1 MAENGEV
8 YARRAH
14 AGNAENVSDVEKAS
28 GLRVEWRAECA
39 STNTLLREQAE
50 AGAPSGKAL
59 VADRQTAGRGRHG
72 RVWRSSPE
80 ESLTFSVLFRGG
92 AVARPGLSL
101 AAGLALL
108 RALEKLGARALRL
121 KWPNDLLC
129 RKNGAD
135 AKLAGVLIECAGDA
149 VIIGIGLNLRAPD
162 LPDRPTAGL
171 SDCMEVQAERV
182 AVLTAIL
189 RELDSMWADFAARG
203 FAPLRADWQARHV
216 WQEKF
221 VRLVE
226 AGRVLAE
233 GTCRGVDDNG
243 ALRLA
248 TADGEQLFWAGDLS
262 LRAGAA

>member
-1 MAENGEV
+1 MNADDGV
-8 YARRAH
+8 CAR
-14 AGNAENVSDVEKAS
+14 VEKAS
-28 GLRVEWRAECA
+28 GLRIEWRAECA
-39 STNTLLREQAE
+39 STNTVLREQAE

-59 VADRQTAGRGRHG
+59 VADRQTAGRGRRG
-72 RVWRSSPE
+72 RVWHSTPE
-80 ESLTFSVLFRGG
+80 DSLTFSVLFRGG
-92 AVARPGLSL
+92 AGARAGLSL

-129 RKNGAD
+129 RKDGVD

-149 VIIGIGLNLRAPD
+149 VIIGVGLNLRAPD
-162 LPDRPTAGL
+162 LPEQATAGL
-171 SDCMEVQAERV
+171 SDCMDIPVERS
-182 AVLTAIL
+182 AALAAIL

-216 WQEKF
+216 WQEKS
-221 VRLVE
+221 VRLTE

-233 GTCRGVDDNG
+233 GVCRGVDDNG

-248 TADGEQLFWAGDLS
+248 AAGGERIFWAGDLS